1 MKAIQSVLKK
11 PQSAFLCHAE
21 NIYHLPVIKIIFC
34 QILNFPLIIL
44 MFHIVESLQTIR
56 LRLRRIFRGNVCMR
70 IAVLGSGISGLGA
83 AYLSHFSHQ
92 VTLYEVSDRI
102 GGHSNTVD
110 AVFADRTV
118 PVDTGFIVYNAH
130 NYP

>member
-1 MKAIQSVLKK
+1 M
-11 PQSAFLCHAE
+11 
-21 NIYHLPVIKIIFC
+21 
-34 QILNFPLIIL
+34 
-44 MFHIVESLQTIR
+44 
-56 LRLRRIFRGNVCMR
+56 RRFRGNVCMR

-92 VTLYEVSDRI
+92 VTLYELSSRI

-110 AVFADRTV
+110 AVFTDRTV

-130 NYP
+130 NYPNLVRMFDHLGVETLATDMSFSVSLENGTFEYEGSLGGLLATAH